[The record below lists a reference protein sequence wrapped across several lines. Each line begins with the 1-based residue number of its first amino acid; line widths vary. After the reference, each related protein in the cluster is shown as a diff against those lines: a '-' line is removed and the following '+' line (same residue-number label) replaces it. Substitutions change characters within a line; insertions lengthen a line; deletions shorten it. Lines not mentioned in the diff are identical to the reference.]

1 MVSGSIYRK
10 MKHTSN
16 VRSLT
21 RSIVGLFVTKKGNV
35 TFLNH
40 KDEYFKN
47 YYFNKKL
54 SDGIELVALIEH
66 ISKKQAA
73 ELLMK
78 AGLSSYMGGKITEYI
93 ESKRKAREQNQIL
106 KLTRFVRIMRQYA
119 RERGYDILK
128 FI

>member
-1 MVSGSIYRK
+1 MRLFGTNKPNITRLNRK
-10 MKHTSN
+10 
-16 VRSLT
+16 
-21 RSIVGLFVTKKGNV
+21 
-35 TFLNH
+35 
-40 KDEYFKN
+40 DDYYKN

-93 ESKRKAREQNQIL
+93 ENERKAREQNQIL
-106 KLTRFVRIMRQYA
+106 KLTRFVRIVRQYA
-119 RERGYDILK
+119 RERGYDISK
-128 FI
+128 II